1 MDGQRETKT
10 FIYPNAIVR
19 VHFPDLTA
27 EEQERRMK
35 RIYKAAV
42 EVLKEVKK

>member
-1 MDGQRETKT
+1 MEGHGETRT

-19 VHFPDLTA
+19 VYFPDLTP

-35 RIYKAAV
+35 QIYKAAV
-42 EVLKEVKK
+42 DVLKEVKK